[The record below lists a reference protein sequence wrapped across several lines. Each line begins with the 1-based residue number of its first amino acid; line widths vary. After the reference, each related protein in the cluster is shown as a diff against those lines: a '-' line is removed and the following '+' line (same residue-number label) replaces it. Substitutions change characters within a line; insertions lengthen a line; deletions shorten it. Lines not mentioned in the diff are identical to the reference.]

1 MLNVTINILNNIVI
15 AARTVSITVKC
26 DFVFNSVL
34 YLIEYEAVI
43 RASSVSSNPR
53 QEGCES

>member
-1 MLNVTINILNNIVI
+1 MTINILNNIVI
-15 AARTVSITVKC
+15 AARAVTIMVKC